1 MNEQEQRDARRRLA
15 EQFAAEVATWPAE
28 KLRRCY
34 AQPEAVAKAEE
45 RERGNCDDLDPA
57 EFLRDAGWSV
67 HAKQFKRDGQWVV
80 DADAWPPRWL
90 ATNAVSSG
98 PCSSFNEAL
107 QSVMRVIKQKFGSDA
122 ARKILE
128 TL

>member
-1 MNEQEQRDARRRLA
+1 MNQRDFLTDV
-15 EQFAAEVATWPAE
+15 VAQAID
-28 KLRRCY
+28 
-34 AQPEAVAKAEE
+34 EAVAAAMRDDGDAESV
-45 RERGNCDDLDPA
+45 RASCIAKVVGHVYWCDLDPA

-122 ARKILE
+122 ARKKLE
-128 TL
+128 PL